1 MKLSLI
7 QFPWTKIEKGQGFF
21 IPCLDPDPVR
31 ELGLTKATLSRSL
44 DARAKTGIYQ
54 GFTGVMFYRPRPRTA
69 PPRDVT
75 AG

>member
-21 IPCLDPDPVR
+21 IPCLDIDAVR
-31 ELGLTKATLSRSL
+31 EQGLKKATLCRVL

-54 GFTGVMFYRPRPRTA
+54 GYAGIMFYRLPRPS
-69 PPRDVT
+69 
-75 AG
+75 

>member
-21 IPCLDPDPVR
+21 IPCLDTDPVR
-31 ELGLTKATLSRSL
+31 ELGLKKATLSRVL

-69 PPRDVT
+69 PPQGVT

>member
-21 IPCLDPDPVR
+21 IPCLDTDAVR
-31 ELGLTKATLSRSL
+31 EFGLKKATLSRVL

-54 GFTGVMFYRPRPRTA
+54 GFTGVMFYRPRPRVA
-69 PPRDVT
+69 PPQGVT
-75 AG
+75 VG